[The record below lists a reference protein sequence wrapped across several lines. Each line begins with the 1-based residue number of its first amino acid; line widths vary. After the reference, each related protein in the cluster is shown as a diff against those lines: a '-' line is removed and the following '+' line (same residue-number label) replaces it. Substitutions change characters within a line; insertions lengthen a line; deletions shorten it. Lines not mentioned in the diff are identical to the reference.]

1 MTIFCSLVASLVLV
15 TSTNAQQ
22 TQEGHARRP
31 SIHLDDRNLI
41 SLSMGKDRPPFVVNA
56 TTFAHPNLKE
66 AAAAVR
72 VDTPKSSIAGE
83 GSRRSLQSA
92 NQHEITLTDFDA
104 LPFTFLGGTFHNDSD
119 QPTTITHIDVA
130 TLPIDLGVPVE
141 QLKVLGTGGLMEAA
155 SAPGSYMWIAVVD
168 PKTRKGV
175 VAGWVTTARGSGVI
189 IPTVVEGKLTLTARL
204 EYGRMQVAAGSNTPL
219 ETLVIGQ
226 FDDARLGLEA
236 YADEVKKLNHIRLLP
251 QPCGYCTWYHAGSSN
266 ENRLAALTDFVAK
279 NLKPFGFSV
288 VQIDDGWQAGEAKN
302 GPRKNFTTHRAGGPY
317 PKGMKTSAEHITSL
331 GMTPGIW
338 LMPFA
343 GTWNDPF
350 FKDRQSWFAK
360 RDDGTPYDTNWGGT
374 CFDMTN
380 PDVQSYVRET
390 IARITHDWG
399 YKYLKLDGLWTGS
412 ATEQQYVNDAYKD
425 DHIGNS
431 KLSNQEKAN
440 VEALRDGLK
449 LVRDAAGKDVFIL
462 GCCAPQ
468 NMRSY
473 GGAFGLVDAMRIGPD
488 NGANVEGL
496 LVGPRYGSRNY
507 FLHGRVWWNDPD
519 PVYVRRSL
527 SKAQSELSCT
537 WAAIAGQIT
546 VASDEL
552 ERLPADR
559 LDILK
564 RIMPQHGR
572 QARPVDLF
580 DRDLP
585 RVWIVP
591 ATEQLQG
598 HSLVGLFNWDQ
609 EKLAIDEPVERFGL
623 DPKTEYAAFEFWS
636 NRLLPIV
643 KGRLQHTLEPLGT
656 NTSVNEEKSEKIVR
670 HCCAA
675 IALRPI
681 LDHPQLLS
689 TSRHIS
695 QGLVDI
701 VKEEWINDRNE
712 LAVTSHVVGTD
723 PYEVRILLKSKSPRW
738 KLSEISVS
746 DEDKS
751 KGVTL
756 SKSGESDDLVRVTI
770 HSPDSRE
777 VKWSA
782 AFKNE
787 K

>member
-1 MTIFCSLVASLVLV
+1 MRRLSWLVASFVFV
-15 TSTNAQQ
+15 TSISAQSDQNRVDSKSSVILDKEGRLTLSAGPGRPAYVINA
-22 TQEGHARRP
+22 A
-31 SIHLDDRNLI
+31 
-41 SLSMGKDRPPFVVNA
+41 
-56 TTFAHPNLKE
+56 TFAGAPVK
-66 AAAAVR
+66 
-72 VDTPKSSIAGE
+72 KSLLDGAGE
-83 GSRRSLQSA
+83 RTTSLLGKGITTSFDSS
-92 NQHEITLTDFDA
+92 NQHRVELTHFEGV
-104 LPFTFLGGTFHNDSD
+104 PFTILNSTFHNDSTK
-119 QPTTITHIDVA
+119 PAIITSIDVA
-130 TLPIDLGVPVE
+130 TIPLDLGTPIE
-141 QLKVLGTGGLMEAA
+141 QLRILGTGGLTDADKA
-155 SAPGSYMWIAVVD
+155 SGSYMWLTVVD

-189 IPTVVEGKLTLTARL
+189 MPKLTDGKLTLTARL
-204 EYGRMQVAAGSNTPL
+204 EYGHVEVAAGSDTAL
-219 ETLVIGQ
+219 ETLVIGY
-226 FDDARLGLEA
+226 FDDGRMGLEA
-236 YADEVKKLNHIRLLP
+236 YAEVVAKLNNVHLPP
-251 QPCGYCTWYHAGSSN
+251 QPSGYCTWYHAGSSS
-266 ENRLAALTDFVAK
+266 EKRLAALTDFAAK

-288 VQIDDGWQAGEAKN
+288 VQIDDGWQAGEPKN
-302 GPRKNFTTHRAGGPY
+302 GPRKNFTAHRAGGPY
-317 PKGMKTSAEHITSL
+317 PNGMKPSAEHIKSL
-331 GMTPGIW
+331 GLTPGIW

-350 FKDRQSWFAK
+350 FENRRDWFAK

-374 CFDMTN
+374 CFDMTH
-380 PDVQSYVRET
+380 PEVQVYVRDT
-390 IARITHDWG
+390 IKRITHDWG

-431 KLSNQEKAN
+431 KLADLKKAN
-440 VEALRDGLK
+440 VEALRDGLR

-496 LVGPRYGSRNY
+496 LVGPRYGARNY

-537 WAAIAGQIT
+537 WAAVAGQIT
-546 VASDEL
+546 IASDEL

-564 RIMPQHGR
+564 RIMPPHGQ
-572 QARPVDLF
+572 QARPIDLF

-585 RVWIVP
+585 RLWIVS
-591 ATEQLQG
+591 ATDRLPR
-598 HSLVGLFNWDQ
+598 HSLIGLFNWDQ
-609 EKLAIDEPVERFGL
+609 ERLVIDESVERFGL

-636 NRLLPIV
+636 NRLLPNVNDRI
-643 KGRLQHTLEPLGT
+643 QFTLEPIGT
-656 NTSVNEEKSEKIVR
+656 NQSVNQEKSKKVVH

-675 IALRPI
+675 IAVRPI
-681 LDHPQLLS
+681 LDHPQVLS

-701 VKEEWINDRNE
+701 VKEEWSENE
-712 LAVTSHVVGTD
+712 LAITSRVVAAD
-723 PYEVRILLKSKSPRW
+723 PYGVRVLLKSKTPGW
-738 KLSEISVS
+738 KLAEFRVS

-751 KGVTL
+751 KGVMI
-756 SKSGESDDLVRVTI
+756 SKGEETDDLVRLTI
-770 HSPDSRE
+770 RSPESRE

-782 AFKNE
+782 RFARE
-787 K
+787 

>member
-1 MTIFCSLVASLVLV
+1 MRRFCWLVASFLLV
-15 TSTNAQQ
+15 TSVSAQQ
-22 TQEGHARRP
+22 NSDRVAFK
-31 SIHLDDRNLI
+31 SSVMLDKQGRF
-41 SLSMGKDRPPFVVNA
+41 SLSAGSDRPPFVMNA
-56 TTFAHPNLKE
+56 TTFAQPSVKE
-66 AAAAVR
+66 AP
-72 VDTPKSSIAGE
+72 TPSTPSSPLGK
-83 GSRRSLQSA
+83 GVTLSLGSA
-92 NQHEITLTDFDA
+92 NHHTVELTRFDGN
-104 LPFTFLGGTFHNDSD
+104 PFTFLGSKFHNGSIK
-119 QPTTITHIDVA
+119 PAIITAVDVA
-130 TLPIDLGVPVE
+130 TLPLDLSTSVE
-141 QLKVLGTGGLMEAA
+141 QLKILGTGGLADAA

-168 PKTRKGV
+168 PKTRNGV

-189 IPTVVEGKLTLTARL
+189 IPKVVDGKITLTARL
-204 EYGRMQVAAGSNTPL
+204 EYGHVEVAAGSDTAL
-219 ETLVIGQ
+219 ETLVIGY
-226 FDDARLGLEA
+226 FEDGRLGLEA
-236 YADEVKKLNHIRLLP
+236 YADVVAKFNDIHLPP
-251 QPCGYCTWYHAGSSN
+251 QPSGYCTWYHAGSSN
-266 ENRLAALTDFVAK
+266 EKRLAALTDFAAK

-288 VQIDDGWQAGEAKN
+288 VQIDDGWQAGEPKN
-302 GPRKNFTTHRAGGPY
+302 GPRKNFTIHRAEGPY
-317 PKGMKTSAEHITSL
+317 PNGMKPSAELIAKL

-343 GTWNDPF
+343 GTWNDPYF
-350 FKDRQSWFAK
+350 ESHRDWFAK
-360 RDDGTPYDTNWGGT
+360 REDGTPYDTNWGGT

-380 PDVQSYVRET
+380 PEVQSYVRET
-390 IARITHDWG
+390 IKRITNDWG

-431 KLSNQEKAN
+431 KLANPEKGN

-537 WAAIAGQIT
+537 WAAVAGQIT
-546 VASDEL
+546 IASDEL

-564 RIMPQHGR
+564 RIMPPHGQ

-585 RVWIVP
+585 RLWIVS
-591 ATEQLQG
+591 ATKQLPG
-598 HSLVGLFNWDQ
+598 HSLIGLFNWDQ
-609 EKLAIDEPVERFGL
+609 EKLVVDEPVERFGL

-636 NRLLPIV
+636 NRILPSV
-643 KGRLQHTLEPLGT
+643 NGRIQHTLEPLGT
-656 NTSVNEEKSEKIVR
+656 NTSVNQEKSEKVVH

-675 IALRPI
+675 IALCPI
-681 LDHPQLLS
+681 LDHPQVLS

-701 VKEEWINDRNE
+701 MNEEWKENE
-712 LAVTSHVVGTD
+712 LSVTSRVVAGD
-723 PYEVRILLKSKSPRW
+723 PYEVRLLLKSKSPRW
-738 KLSEISVS
+738 MLAEFRVS

-751 KGVTL
+751 KGVSI
-756 SKSGESDDLVRVTI
+756 SKTEESDEFVRLTI
-770 HSPDSRE
+770 HSPEGRE
-777 VKWSA
+777 INWSA
-782 AFKNE
+782 TFAHE
-787 K
+787 